1 MMLTTIQNIQGLV
14 VRPAAPRSVATMAM
28 KLTQVKSQALPL
40 FAKRSPYALKPRDAL
55 QPLRVARPRARS
67 LLTSRHFSTIA
78 ASGVFSGTTPAQ
90 FLANQAQQ
98 SESRFKRPVD
108 QSSATKGRSSIAGE
122 GLNSPA
128 RA

>member
-1 MMLTTIQNIQGLV
+1 ML
-14 VRPAAPRSVATMAM
+14 PDDATRYTVLLGWMVGSMVWRLGAM
-28 KLTQVKSQALPL
+28 VWM
-40 FAKRSPYALKPRDAL
+40 
-55 QPLRVARPRARS
+55 
-67 LLTSRHFSTIA
+67 
-78 ASGVFSGTTPAQ
+78 SGAM
-90 FLANQAQQ
+90 Q